1 MTDKLNVRFLLIA
14 LGTLV
19 VLGVSWFG
27 VHAFQMRQH
36 VGTLLELVNR
46 AEEQGKS
53 DRAAR
58 LLGQYVKLVPEDL
71 DSRIRYGLLLEKLP
85 STPGLRRLVASVY
98 EQVLIRDPG
107 RHDIQ
112 RRLAILSVGLGQ
124 VDEAITHLQTI
135 LVSSPKDAEVADL
148 LGQCQQAKA
157 NYAEAKT
164 LYQQAIH
171 ADPERIGPYVRCARL
186 QQLRFD
192 KPAEADRLM
201 DELVERNK
209 ASDLAYL
216 ERARY
221 RKEFKIPRAEPSVR
235 ATQLDL
241 AEADAAEARR
251 LAPEK
256 DAPLIVSAE
265 LAQAKAEMAQ
275 EPAQRKAELNRARS
289 YLEQGIRSHPKVA
302 GLYQALAGVETAD
315 NRPEEAIACLQ
326 RGLKELPDHDSLLF
340 ALGQLLIQ
348 TEKTEEARAT
358 IEQLRE
364 LKAPPVYTEY
374 LKALL
379 EFRRAAWFQAHLTL
393 EAMLPLLPEAPELA
407 ARCYLLL
414 AQCYAQMGAVDDQLS
429 VYRRANDADPFNV
442 QVRLGTADA
451 LLRLGRIEEAIEECQ
466 RVLHF
471 SSAPASGWVLLT
483 RLMVLQN
490 VRLPM
495 RQQNWKS
502 VEVTLDQAGKTNP
515 ESSEIPILRV
525 EVLVA
530 QNKAEA
536 ARKLLENARDKQP
549 KKVELRVALADLA
562 LHEGQLDAARK
573 VLDKADKELGDDVDL
588 RLARARCLLK
598 QRREKLDVPALSKLT
613 EGLEKFN
620 PDEQARLLG
629 GLAESYLQSGEP
641 EKARALWNQLTKLR
655 PEELR
660 TRLLLFDSA
669 MRNDDESTMLEQLRA
684 IRRIEGSDGPLGHF
698 GAACHLVWQA
708 RKGNKDV
715 LSEAQTE
722 LSNALALRPGWWRIP
737 LLRAEIAELEGN
749 EDLAIENYLRA
760 RELGDRQFGIA
771 DRLVRLLHKHQR
783 YADAEAI
790 VRKLPEQ
797 EPMSADLR
805 RLIAEISLQTGE
817 KERALEAARKAI
829 PDSKDYRDYIWLGQM
844 LWALNRFDEAETT
857 LRRAV
862 ELGETSPAPWVVLV
876 QYLARTRRPKDAEA
890 VLRQAEKK
898 LPKKESVLAL
908 AQCYEAIGNRAQ
920 AEKFI
925 EAAIAAAP
933 TKAAEVA
940 ARQSAASLYLRF
952 NLLDKAKAE
961 LHKILELKETSQ
973 QTRDWS
979 RHVLTSVLAL
989 SGDYQDSRQAMAL
1002 LGLFDEDAAIPEPKA
1017 LNPDDVV
1024 AQALVLGAKDAPGEA
1039 AGRQPA

>member
-1 MTDKLNVRFLLIA
+1 M
-14 LGTLV
+14 
-19 VLGVSWFG
+19 
-27 VHAFQMRQH
+27 
-36 VGTLLELVNR
+36 
-46 AEEQGKS
+46 
-53 DRAAR
+53 
-58 LLGQYVKLVPEDL
+58 
-71 DSRIRYGLLLEKLP
+71 
-85 STPGLRRLVASVY
+85 
-98 EQVLIRDPG
+98 
-107 RHDIQ
+107 
-112 RRLAILSVGLGQ
+112 
-124 VDEAITHLQTI
+124 
-135 LVSSPKDAEVADL
+135 
-148 LGQCQQAKA
+148 
-157 NYAEAKT
+157 
-164 LYQQAIH
+164 
-171 ADPERIGPYVRCARL
+171 
-186 QQLRFD
+186 
-192 KPAEADRLM
+192 
-201 DELVERNK
+201 
-209 ASDLAYL
+209 
-216 ERARY
+216 
-221 RKEFKIPRAEPSVR
+221 
-235 ATQLDL
+235 
-241 AEADAAEARR
+241 
-251 LAPEK
+251 
-256 DAPLIVSAE
+256 
-265 LAQAKAEMAQ
+265 
-275 EPAQRKAELNRARS
+275 
-289 YLEQGIRSHPKVA
+289 
-302 GLYQALAGVETAD
+302 
-315 NRPEEAIACLQ
+315 
-326 RGLKELPDHDSLLF
+326 
-340 ALGQLLIQ
+340 
-348 TEKTEEARAT
+348 
-358 IEQLRE
+358 
-364 LKAPPVYTEY
+364 
-374 LKALL
+374 
-379 EFRRAAWFQAHLTL
+379 
-393 EAMLPLLPEAPELA
+393 
-407 ARCYLLL
+407 
-414 AQCYAQMGAVDDQLS
+414 
-429 VYRRANDADPFNV
+429 
-442 QVRLGTADA
+442 
-451 LLRLGRIEEAIEECQ
+451 
-466 RVLHF
+466 LHF

-857 LRRAV
+857 FA
-862 ELGETSPAPWVVLV
+862 APSSLEKP
-876 QYLARTRRPKDAEA
+876 RRPPGWSWFSTWLVPVGPKMQRLSFA
-890 VLRQAEKK
+890 RQRKSCRRRSRCWRSPSAMRPSATGRKPRSSSRRRSRPPRPR
-898 LPKKESVLAL
+898 LPKSPPGRAPLACTCASTFL
-908 AQCYEAIGNRAQ
+908 IKPKPSC
-920 AEKFI
+920 
-925 EAAIAAAP
+925 
-933 TKAAEVA
+933 TK
-940 ARQSAASLYLRF
+940 SS
-952 NLLDKAKAE
+952 N
-961 LHKILELKETSQ
+961 
-973 QTRDWS
+973 
-979 RHVLTSVLAL
+979 
-989 SGDYQDSRQAMAL
+989 
-1002 LGLFDEDAAIPEPKA
+1002 
-1017 LNPDDVV
+1017 
-1024 AQALVLGAKDAPGEA
+1024 
-1039 AGRQPA
+1039 